1 MQWNVDWK
9 IRGKTLSKLFWIFY
23 AISIL
28 FFHPT
33 AFLSSY
39 WKRSVSRSR
48 SFLLFHEGRQHVLEN
63 DEFTKKSAYY
73 SGGWM
78 FNAENI
84 PRRNAKPSTRTTISS
99 LLPSPLSP
107 TQKRPRLNLPTS
119 KLPTMH
125 VRKLDSQRFSWRDKK
140 KEKFSTYYIVCTTS
154 HRLKLMKDLKFN
166 ELRLKMTYILYRFR
180 YINSCAALSYSFL
193 IICNI

>member
-63 DEFTKKSAYY
+63 DEFTKKKCLLL
-73 SGGWM
+73 GGWM
-78 FNAENI
+78 FNVENI
-84 PRRNAKPSTRTTISS
+84 PRRNTKPSTRTTISS

-107 TQKRPRLNLPTS
+107 TQKRPRLNLYQNFRPCTCVNS
-119 KLPTMH
+119 TANASHGVIKKKKSSLPTILSAL
-125 VRKLDSQRFSWRDKK
+125 RTIDLNLWR
-140 KEKFSTYYIVCTTS
+140 I
-154 HRLKLMKDLKFN
+154 
-166 ELRLKMTYILYRFR
+166 
-180 YINSCAALSYSFL
+180 
-193 IICNI
+193 